1 MKGNASPQC
10 RVAVVGLGT
19 AGRLMA
25 GAFAAHPGITLAAV
39 VDPVAAVR
47 EEVARQRNTRALP
60 DIESAVA
67 APDIDAIYIATPTP
81 LHAAHTLLAAQAG
94 KHVLCE
100 KPMAATLDEALAM
113 VDAADRAG
121 VVLMVGHSRSYE
133 APYAKM
139 REILDSGALGA
150 VRMIQQIAYTD
161 WMYRP
166 RRPDELDPRHGG
178 GVTYRQGA
186 HQFDVIR
193 LLAGSRATG
202 VSATTFDWAQDRPGV
217 GAHSA
222 TIRFADGTIGNAIYS
237 GYGTFSSAELAEGVD
252 EAGFIEDPAQ
262 TGARRRQ
269 FAQRAGADE
278 RAAKIERAAHADRG
292 AAPYHGAFGLTLVSC
307 ERGDLRQSPAGV
319 FMYSAEGRVEVPVP
333 LELRPRAMV
342 VAEFHDALTGKRRPV
357 HDGRWGLANLEICV
371 AATEAAASRREEPL
385 VHQVAFSDYLA

>member
-1 MKGNASPQC
+1 VKGSTSEQC

-25 GAFAAHPGITLAAV
+25 GAIAAHPGMKLSAV

-47 EEVARQRNTRALP
+47 EEVARKWDTKALP
-60 DIESAVA
+60 DIERAVA
-67 APDIDAIYIATPTP
+67 EPDIDAIYIATPTP
-81 LHAAHTLLAAQAG
+81 LHAEHTLLAAAAG

-100 KPMAATLDEALAM
+100 KPMAASLDEALSM
-113 VDAADRAG
+113 VQAAERAG
-121 VVLMVGHSRSYE
+121 VVLMIGHSRSYE

-139 REILDSGALGA
+139 REIIDGGSLGT
-150 VRMIQQIAYTD
+150 VRMVQQIAFTD

-193 LLAGSRATG
+193 LLAGGRATA
-202 VSATTFDWAQDRPGV
+202 VHATTFDWAADRPGV
-217 GAHSA
+217 GAHTV
-222 TIRFADGTIGNAIYS
+222 TIRFEDGAIGNAIYS

-252 EAGFIEDPAQ
+252 EAGFIEDPTQ
-262 TGARRRQ
+262 IGSRRRQ
-269 FAQRAGADE
+269 FAQRTDRDE
-278 RAAKIERAAHADRG
+278 TAAKIERSARADRG
-292 AAPYHGAFGLTLVSC
+292 KAPYHGAFGLTLVNC

-319 FMYSAEGRVEVPVP
+319 FVYSSSGRVEVPVS
-333 LELRPRAMV
+333 LALRPRDMV
-342 VAEFHDALTGKRRPV
+342 VAEFHDAVLGKRRPV

-371 AATEAAASRREEPL
+371 AATEAAASRREVPL
-385 VHQVAFSDYLA
+385 VHQVDVGIN